1 MSSLIPGQPSLVA
14 PGVWRV
20 LALNP
25 GMMTGPGTNSYLL
38 ASDQG
43 LVLLD
48 PGPVDAHHADSLRAA
63 AAEIGQPITC
73 VLVTHTH
80 RDHSPNATQ
89 FEAVR
94 RLGPLPPDDGL
105 QDEAWQ
111 PDQVLADGDCLSLGE
126 GRTLRVIATPGHVS
140 NHLCYL
146 LEEEGVLFSGD
157 HLIQGSTVV
166 IAPPSGSMA
175 DYLAS
180 LRKLEHESIL
190 VMAPGH
196 GDLIVEPMDYIRHT
210 IGHRLRREEKV
221 VRALTQHPDSQVSE
235 LVPSVYD
242 DVPVFLH
249 GVATM
254 SLLAHL
260 LKLEQEQRAR
270 RDADER
276 WVLS

>member
-1 MSSLIPGQPSLVA
+1 DEGLI
-14 PGVWRV
+14 
-20 LALNP
+20 
-25 GMMTGPGTNSYLL
+25 
-38 ASDQG
+38 
-43 LVLLD
+43 LLD
-48 PGPVDAHHADSLRAA
+48 PGPVDARHADNLRAA
-63 AAEIGQPITC
+63 AAGIGQPVTR

-80 RDHSPNATQ
+80 RDHPPNAGE
-89 FEAVR
+89 FGDAR

-105 QDEAWQ
+105 QDEHWQ
-111 PDQVLADGDCLSLGE
+111 PDQLLHDGARLPLGN
-126 GRTLRVIATPGHVS
+126 GHTLRVIATPGHVS

-180 LRKLEHESIL
+180 LRKLEHESIQ

-196 GDLIVEPMDYIRHT
+196 GDLIIEPMDYIRHT

-221 VRALTQHPDSQVSE
+221 IRALTQHPDSQVSE

-249 GVATM
+249 GVATL

-260 LKLEQEQRAR
+260 LKLETEQRAR
-270 RDADER
+270 RDDEER
-276 WVLS
+276 WVLVS